1 MKRQYFAD
9 KRDYLK
15 YSIVRHLLRQGI
27 STTVCWM
34 MTTDDPTGQGAQKGY
49 LKDPKK
55 WRSFDPEVFDYLKA
69 QVDGG
74 SADIHSMEREGPI
87 SRCRF
92 YWECLQSDFVNRKQ
106 YLGSCL
112 YMAAGTDL
120 VFFDPD
126 IGPEPN
132 EIKPKDLDKYVLWD
146 EIDGTYHAGHSV
158 MVFNFLRGGTSQKD
172 RLVARRS
179 ELLRGKLPTA
189 HVTVLHSHDLAFYFA
204 VHDTHSAAL
213 ERAAKAILEGWRG
226 VLDLR

>member
-34 MTTDDPTGQGAQKGY
+34 MTTDDPSGQGAHKGY
-49 LKDPKK
+49 LKNPKK

-106 YLGSCL
+106 YLGGCL
-112 YMAAGTDL
+112 HMAAGTDL

-126 IGPEPN
+126 IGPEPK

-146 EIDGTYHAGHSV
+146 EIDGTYHAGP
-158 MVFNFLRGGTSQKD
+158 LRDGVQLPAGRNVTKGSPRRQEKRVASGQTPHGARD
-172 RLVARRS
+172 RS
-179 ELLRGKLPTA
+179 
-189 HVTVLHSHDLAFYFA
+189 SF
-204 VHDTHSAAL
+204 S
-213 ERAAKAILEGWRG
+213 
-226 VLDLR
+226 